1 MKKASSIVLLF
12 MLLLFM
18 ITACDQPN
26 NPTQENIVEETN
38 ENSASTDDI
47 VIENTANTEPKPT
60 DEDVFLDEYQEK
72 VGCYVT
78 TESSQNLKDYM
89 YKGESQIIVSHEKY
103 GSNTFY
109 ITTLGDGYEYQTTIS
124 LSEGI
129 RTPDIYSGF
138 TSEKNGYIIIFHMED
153 YAVSPMDDIE
163 LACVLK
169 TTDAGKTW
177 EKTEYSNLAVANSR
191 EYIKYACF
199 FSDDI
204 GFFTARYYS
213 TDHFAPRTYWTLD
226 GGMTWTNMPRL
237 DLPNMLE
244 PFGKPGDDFATE
256 IADLTVADGVYILTV
271 RICHGYSLE
280 LDGKDFDELYIQFLS
295 TNLIDWELKR

>member
-1 MKKASSIVLLF
+1 MKKASSIILLF
-12 MLLLFM
+12 MMLLFV

-26 NPTQENIVEETN
+26 DPTQENTLEETN
-38 ENSASTDDI
+38 ENSASTDDKA
-47 VIENTANTEPKPT
+47 IENTANTEPKPT
-60 DEDVFLDEYQEK
+60 EEDVFLVEYQEK

-109 ITTLGDGYEYQTTIS
+109 ITTLGDAYEYQTTIS

-129 RTPDIYSGF
+129 KTPDIYSGF
-138 TSEKNGYIIIFHMED
+138 TSEKNAYIIIFHMED
-153 YAVSPMDDIE
+153 YSVSPMDDIE
-163 LACVLK
+163 LACILK

-177 EKTEYSNLAVANSR
+177 EKTEYNNFAVSNGR

-199 FSDDI
+199 ISDDI
-204 GFFTARYYS
+204 GFFTARYYC

-226 GGMTWTNMPRL
+226 GGITWTNMPRL

-244 PFGKPGDDFATE
+244 PFGKPGYDFATE
-256 IADLTVADGVYILTV
+256 IADLTVTDGIYILTV

-295 TNLIDWELKR
+295 TNLIDWELKH